1 MDSLWLKVVL
11 ALIPLP
17 AVYLLYFRSFLRK
30 LEYTEHV
37 RSFLWGLMIAGG
49 LLLLNP
55 LLDMVFPPMHP
66 IALAFFRAALVEK
79 LGAFIVVSILIRQ
92 RRENLVVLESVTAA
106 ILIGIGFSAVENII
120 YATTFHTSVIIAR
133 FLSAVPMHAATC
145 GMLGYLLTMGTMAR
159 SAPLRYGYLARALV
173 FPWLF
178 HGAFDAALL
187 SGGNSYAIGP
197 ILVSMILLLEYMLA
211 RSQTVPPAMVLS
223 ELDFRYEDWETIMR
237 EPQYERWI
245 LRSMGSPN
253 KEHVPF
259 FQWHMTWPRIVG
271 TVVLVIC
278 AFAFLFLRKDIVA
291 FLNLTLRPE
300 EALTVFFVVP
310 GTYALALV
318 SVGAVNP
325 AYFRNS
331 MIKIPIIADVDY
343 TSGKESSTTITYDIT
358 AANCFLQ
365 TVDSLPKETPVQLR
379 FDFPGF
385 QSPLVVGEV
394 IWNNHVDPAQPSGT
408 VVRFSSHPPGFA
420 YFLFRYSV
428 FKFVRGLAFNMR
440 LPGFEFLRRFFVRPE
455 SVMQEERRMKAGSL
469 IFQEGEDGSEFYLIR
484 KGEVEILKKTGET
497 ETVMSVLGK
506 GEIFGELAVVG
517 GRARAATARCR
528 TDCLL
533 AVADGTDLKPLIS
546 GNPDFTMKLIEVLA
560 NRTVSSESIMTKNIR
575 DLAALG
581 KAREEI
587 FFAALHMLLVGAG
600 HEVQM
605 NSISLRTDMARIESM
620 FALQPETIRALFGFL
635 MRFENTID
643 APLEDLDRYL
653 TPELHEAYAKYRIVV
668 DE

>member
-1 MDSLWLKVVL
+1 MDSLWLKIFL
-11 ALIPLP
+11 ALLPLP

-37 RSFLWGLMIAGG
+37 RSFLWGLMIAAA

-55 LLDMVFPPMHP
+55 FLDAVFPAMNPV
-66 IALAFFRAALVEK
+66 ALAFFRAALVEK
-79 LGAFIVVSILIRQ
+79 VGAFLVIAVLVHQ
-92 RRENLVVLESVTAA
+92 RKRNLVVLESVTAA
-106 ILIGIGFSAVENII
+106 ILIGIGFSAVENVI
-120 YATTFHTSVIIAR
+120 YATTFHTSVIVAR

-159 SAPLRYGYLARALV
+159 SPALRFRYLARAL
-173 FPWLF
+173 FLPWLL

-187 SGGNSYAIGP
+187 SGGSSYAIGP
-197 ILVSMILLLEYMLA
+197 ILVAMILILEYMLA

-223 ELDFRYEDWETIMR
+223 ELDFHYEDWETIMR

-259 FQWHMTWPRIVG
+259 FQWHMTWPRIAATVG
-271 TVVLVIC
+271 LTAGAL
-278 AFAFLFLRKDIVA
+278 AFIFFRNDITDLLKLR
-291 FLNLTLRPE
+291 LRPE
-300 EALTVFFVVP
+300 EAVTVFVVVP
-310 GTYALALV
+310 ATYALALV
-318 SVGAVNP
+318 SVGGVNP

-358 AANCFLQ
+358 GANCFLQ
-365 TVDSLPKETPVQLR
+365 TVESLPKEIPVELR

-385 QSPLVVGEV
+385 QSPRVTGEV

-408 VVRFSSHPPGFA
+408 VVRFPSRPPGFA
-420 YFLFRYSV
+420 YFLFRYSL
-428 FKFVRGLAFNMR
+428 FKFIRGLAFNMR

-455 SVMQEERRMKAGSL
+455 SVMQEERRLKAGSL

-484 KGEVEILKKTGET
+484 KGEVEILKTTGET
-497 ETVMSVLGK
+497 ETIMSVLGK

-517 GRARAATARCR
+517 GRSRAATARCR
-528 TDCLL
+528 TDCIL

-560 NRTVSSESIMTKNIR
+560 NRTLRSESIMTKNIR
-575 DLAALG
+575 ELTAVG
-581 KAREEI
+581 RAREEI

-600 HEVQM
+600 HETQM
-605 NSISLRTDMARIESM
+605 NSITLRTDLSRIESTFQM
-620 FALQPETIRALFGFL
+620 QPETIRALFGFL
-635 MRFENTID
+635 MRYENTVD
-643 APLEDLDRYL
+643 APLEELDRYL
-653 TPELHEAYAKYRIVV
+653 TKELHEAYSKYRVVV